1 MGLDMYLT
9 AHRYLSQ
16 HDADTKEIADKVTE
30 ADGIPSDRFHAK
42 RIQYEAMYWRKANAI
57 HGWFVRNVQNNEDDC
72 REYDVSRDDLVMLVG
87 VCNHV
92 IQNHDLA
99 EELLPVTEGFF
110 FGSYEYDDWYYDDIA
125 KTIEGINEV
134 LKTFDNSYWFTYQSS
149 W

>member
-1 MGLDMYLT
+1 MYLI
-9 AHRYLSQ
+9 AHKYLSQ
-16 HDADTKEIADKVTE
+16 YDAETKEIADKVTE
-30 ADGIPSDRFHAK
+30 ADGIPSDKFHAK

-57 HGWFVRNVQNNEDDC
+57 HGWFVRNVQNDEDDC
-72 REYDVSRDDLVMLVG
+72 REYDVSRDDLVMLIG

-134 LKTFDNSYWFTYQSS
+134 LKTFDNSYRFTYQSS